1 LLAQTPGN
9 KPTKKIDMSEEGA
22 VQVVWGRRTS
32 MIHMAVMTPMKV
44 MPTMKATPS
53 TRPDWAKA

>member
-1 LLAQTPGN
+1 
-9 KPTKKIDMSEEGA
+9 MSEEGA